1 MAAGLLGLG
10 YLIADAALRRSDA
23 DAVTRWA
30 LAFPAVAGYAMVLM
44 LAHVATRGGVLSSPA
59 LVRGLT
65 ASVAVAL
72 VADKVLRR
80 RRAPA
85 AGRTVALA
93 AVAVGTLAV
102 VVWGAPL
109 LQMVPLGRP
118 ATDAGWH
125 TGWTSQLLNGLA
137 TPTAP
142 ITGEVPNYY
151 PWGFHGILAF
161 VSHLTPGGGAFRALG
176 PLHLAQVAGV
186 ALGLFAL
193 GRQVAGR
200 WLAGAS
206 VAVFGSMAAGL
217 GAILFAFTGLLERT
231 PQTGGPRLTYN
242 ASLHNLAPALP
253 LDVGV
258 TLLIAV
264 LLLASMGLMRGGR
277 GWFAA
282 AGSAVGAIGL
292 MSAESFFIGLGVAFL
307 LCLPREPGHRRWRA
321 AALFG
326 PALGLWAIWLVPLA
340 ASYARL
346 GGFVN
351 TTIRNAPDPSAF
363 EILLSWGWTIP
374 LAAWGLVRWIPRARR
389 EPPARVPLYLLASGT
404 FAVVASTAIPGI
416 LGEGFMVLGRAR
428 RYWPLVHLGLAIY
441 AGLGAADLVARVAR
455 RPVAVAAGVA
465 ALALTLPLPIRMS
478 YRLSGQTP
486 RTPAVEEA
494 LLGDPARVVSLVRRA
509 GAHPCVAAAP
519 SRLTIPIFT
528 ATGYRLVLYAA
539 GGGEREGNAARIR
552 WRDIY
557 ETITPESER
566 LRANDVLVNGSGY
579 VTNAI
584 EEFGVDVVVAEPGAP
599 VAPYAGLDLV
609 GTSSDGF
616 RVYRT
621 GDCGG

>member
-1 MAAGLLGLG
+1 VAAGLLGLG

-30 LAFPAVAGYAMVLM
+30 LAFPAVAGYALVLM

-65 ASVAVAL
+65 VSVAVAL
-72 VADKVLRR
+72 AADKVLRK

-85 AGRTVALA
+85 AGRTVALSA
-93 AVAVGTLAV
+93 LAVVTLAV
-102 VVWGAPL
+102 VVWGAPV

-217 GAILFAFTGLLERT
+217 GAILFAFPGLLERT

-242 ASLHNLAPALP
+242 ASLHNLAPPLP

-258 TLLIAV
+258 TLLIAA
-264 LLLASMGLMRGGR
+264 LLLASTGLVRGGR

-292 MSAESFFIGLGVAFL
+292 VSAESFFIGLGVGFL
-307 LCLPREPGHRRWRA
+307 VCLPREPGHRRWRA

-351 TTIRNAPDPSAF
+351 TTILNAPDPSVF
-363 EILLSWGWTIP
+363 EVLLSWGWTVP

-389 EPPARVPLYLLASGT
+389 EPVARVPLYLLASGT
-404 FAVVASTAIPGI
+404 FVVVASTAIPGI

-428 RYWPLVHLGLAIY
+428 RYWPLVHLGLAIC

-519 SRLTIPIFT
+519 SRLTVPIFT

-539 GGGEREGNAARIR
+539 GAGEREGNAARIR

-557 ETITPESER
+557 ETITPESAR
-566 LRANDVLVNGSGY
+566 LTANDVLVNGSGS

-584 EEFGVDVVVAEPGAP
+584 EEFGVDVIVAEPGAP
-599 VAPYAGLDLV
+599 VAPYGALDLV

-621 GDCGG
+621 GDCRG